1 MKIILLF
8 LIIFSLSACE
18 GRFSPA
24 KNFPQ
29 GKRVS
34 VLSFDGNLLPDPKLE
49 SVKVALPRPIENE
62 NWSQDGGSK
71 NNNMQHLFI
80 GDKPKLFWKTR
91 IGNRSSKKN
100 RLITNPIIYKNNVY
114 AINSKGFLIAINF
127 NNGKPIWNL
136 NLVPK
141 GIATSTSGGGMAIE
155 DDIIYIITGFGFV
168 YAVNYLDGK
177 ILWKK
182 NISVPLRGSPTL
194 SEGKVFFI
202 SILNQTFAL
211 NKNDGG
217 ILWVHSGV
225 PETTSF
231 LGGVSPAINNKVLL
245 SPYSSG
251 EVYALDV
258 DSGKVLWAKKLI
270 QNRSRLSMVKLN
282 DIHSRPIIID
292 NRVYLSGSGGKLLSV
307 DINSGLDIWSSN
319 FSIISSPWI
328 SGEFIYFV
336 TLDNQLICV
345 EIGSGLIKWVNQ
357 LPIYKNNKKSKNKLM
372 WVGPILVSNRLVL
385 LSSLGVMTAISPY
398 TGKTL
403 GVTKLSSEAFIEP
416 IIAKGTMII
425 LTDDGNLSAFK

>member
-1 MKIILLF
+1 MKFILLL

-18 GRFSPA
+18 GRFSSK

-29 GKRVS
+29 GKRLS
-34 VLSFDGNLLPDPKLE
+34 VLTFDKNLSPDPKLE
-49 SVKVALPRPIENE
+49 FVEVALPRPIENK

-114 AINSKGFLIAINF
+114 AINSKGYLIAINF
-127 NNGKPIWNL
+127 NNGKPIWKL

-141 GIATSTSGGGMAIE
+141 GVATSTSGGGMAVE
-155 DDIIYIITGFGFV
+155 DDVIYITTGFGIV
-168 YAVNYLDGK
+168 YAVDCLDGK

-182 NISVPLRGSPTL
+182 NISIPLRGSPTL
-194 SEGKVFFI
+194 SDEKIFFI

-211 NKNDGG
+211 NKKDGN

-231 LGGVSPAINNKVLL
+231 LGGVSPAVYKKIIL

-251 EVYALDV
+251 EVYALDT
-258 DSGKVLWAKKLI
+258 DSGKTLWAKKLI
-270 QNRSRLSMVKLN
+270 QNSSRLSMVKLN
-282 DIHSRPIIID
+282 DIHSRPIIVD
-292 NRVYLSGSGGKLLSV
+292 EKVYLSGSGGKLLSV
-307 DINSGLDIWSSN
+307 DINSGSDIWSSN

-345 EIGSGLIKWVNQ
+345 NINSGLIKWVNQ

-372 WVGPILVSNRLVL
+372 WVGPILVSNRIVL
-385 LSSLGVMTAISPY
+385 LSSLGVMTSISPY

-403 GVTKLSSEAFIEP
+403 GTKKLSSEAFIEP
-416 IIAKGTMII
+416 IVAKGTMIV
-425 LTDDGNLSAFK
+425 LTDDGKLSAFR